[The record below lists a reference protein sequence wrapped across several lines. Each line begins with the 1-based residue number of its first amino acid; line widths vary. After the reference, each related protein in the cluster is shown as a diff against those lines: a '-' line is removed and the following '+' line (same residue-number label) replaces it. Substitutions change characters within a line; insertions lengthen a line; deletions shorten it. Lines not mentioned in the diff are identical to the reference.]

1 MLSDD
6 SDSIPVLRNIGEAW
20 PATLNRSRAS
30 ADDVISLRVFARIV
44 ILGVVYYLAAR
55 AGLAF
60 AIPPGNATAVW
71 PASGIALSALL
82 LFGRRLWPGIWLAAF
97 LASAS
102 TTVSTNTAMMI
113 ATGNTMEALLAAY
126 LCQRLPEDRQ
136 PIYSISGAFLLLLI
150 GAVSAAVAA
159 AVGSSSLVFGGNIV
173 YSELSANLAT
183 WWLGDLTG
191 IMVVTPFALTLRH
204 PISWPGRSLRAVEQI
219 LSLSILALISH
230 AIFGGWLP
238 ENIAEGFLYLPLLVL
253 FWMIL
258 RLEPIL
264 AYLGTLMLAAI
275 AIIGTS
281 HNSGAFATE
290 SSQQSLFDLQFFLN
304 AYAVAGLVLA
314 GIVNSERASERQSKE
329 LMERLHASRSRLRI
343 ARTIQS
349 QLLPE
354 SPMMGPGY
362 QCAGGCRPAEE
373 TGGDYFD
380 FIREDDGSVVLVIG
394 DVCGHGVGAAMLM
407 TETRAYLRATLA
419 DRHDLTDVLKGVNLF
434 LQDDLSSNST
444 SVGFVTLF
452 ICRFRPRTATLEY
465 VGAGHQGF
473 VVRSS
478 GEIETLDSATIPL
491 GLTTDFDPAGVRTV
505 PLKPKDLV
513 MLITDG
519 VTEAKSS
526 TGDFFRMDRLS
537 RTVVAASHN
546 TVQGILTTVMDQVT
560 QFTEGTPQEDD
571 MTAAF
576 MRVTPKNNHHN

>member
-6 SDSIPVLRNIGEAW
+6 SDSFPALRNIGQAW
-20 PATLNRSRAS
+20 PTPLNELHTAQQ
-30 ADDVISLRVFARIV
+30 DVAGVRVLARMV
-44 ILGVVYYLAAR
+44 ILAVIYYLAAR

-71 PASGIALSALL
+71 PASGIALGALL
-82 LFGRRLWPGIWLAAF
+82 LFGKRLWPGVWVAAF
-97 LASAS
+97 LATIS
-102 TTVSTNTAMMI
+102 TSVSTWTAIQI
-113 ATGNTMEALLAAY
+113 ATGNTLEAVLAAY
-126 LCQRLPEDRQ
+126 LCQRLPEHRQ

-150 GAVSAAVAA
+150 GGLSCAVAA
-159 AVGSSSLVFGGNIV
+159 TIGSTSLVFGQYI
-173 YSELSANLAT
+173 EFPQLMANWST

-191 IMVVTPFALTLRH
+191 IMVITPLALTLRK
-204 PISWPGRSLRAVEQI
+204 PVAWPDRSLRSVEQVT
-219 LSLSILALISH
+219 SLLILALISH

-258 RLEPIL
+258 RLDTRL
-264 AYLGTLMLAAI
+264 AYLGSLMLAAI

-304 AYAVAGLVLA
+304 AYAVAGLALA

-329 LMERLHASRSRLRI
+329 LKEHLLASRSRLKI

-380 FIREDDGSVVLVIG
+380 FIREPDGSVVLVMG
-394 DVCGHGVGAAMLM
+394 DVCGHGVGAALLM
-407 TETRAYLRATLA
+407 AESRAYLRAMLA
-419 DRHDLTDVLKGVNLF
+419 DREDLRTVMKGVNSF
-434 LQDDLSSNST
+434 LHDDLGSDST
-444 SVGFVTLF
+444 AIGFVTLF
-452 ICRFRPRTATLEY
+452 ICRFRPRNSTLEY

-478 GEIETLDSATIPL
+478 GQIETLDSATIPL
-491 GLTTDFDPAGVRTV
+491 GLTLDYEPGEPRTV
-505 PLKPKDLV
+505 SLHPKDLV

-526 TGDFFRMDRLS
+526 SGDFFGMARLS
-537 RTVVAASHN
+537 ETVVEASHN
-546 TVQGILTTVMDQVT
+546 TVQGILTTVQDQVAT
-560 QFTEGTPQEDD
+560 FTEGTPQEDD
-571 MTAAF
+571 MTVAF
-576 MRVTPKNNHHN
+576 MRVTPKTHHQH